1 VIIYIKKIP
10 QHAGRPI
17 YEGLAAAWEH
27 IGYEVRYYQDL
38 YTIENLPIEYEIM
51 TTDTDLGL
59 LACGMSG
66 PREGARVTVE
76 PWTII
81 SGGQRTQ
88 INPAAQ
94 LAAYQRHFDK
104 VRKIIAN
111 SSQTYCFSQ
120 PTTFP
125 LPWGSHNNFVSFL
138 SEYDEVRD
146 ILNNLDQVKTWTW
159 VDQTEVSRHEYYKG
173 WKDIHAIPLAFD
185 HLSYNKALAHAATS
199 PAFDL
204 CYVGGWADN
213 GFDEKRRIMVEH
225 FRALS
230 KTNLKCGIF
239 INKNIS
245 VEKEAAVLY
254 NSKVAL
260 NIHDEYQRV
269 LGLDSNERTFK
280 SLGLTGALV
289 CDNIGQVNRL
299 FPDLPLYDSPEQM
312 VEQIM
317 NLIDD
322 TKKLTEQ
329 KEYYRN
335 LLLKEHT
342 YVHRVEQMRD
352 L

>member
-1 VIIYIKKIP
+1 MITYIRGNL
-10 QHAGRPI
+10 QYAGKPI
-17 YEGLAAAWEH
+17 YKGFASAWEH
-27 IGYEVRYYQDL
+27 IGHEVRYYDDL
-38 YTIENLPIEYEIM
+38 ARVENFPSEYEIM
-51 TTDTDLGL
+51 MDD
-59 LACGMSG
+59 
-66 PREGARVTVE
+66 
-76 PWTII
+76 
-81 SGGQRTQ
+81 TQ
-88 INPAAQ
+88 IGSMTTNQIVDTHAFPAA
-94 LAAYQRHFDK
+94 LAKLLKAIK
-104 VRKIIAN
+104 N
-111 SSQTYCFSQ
+111 SVKTYCFTQ
-120 PTTFP
+120 PTIFP
-125 LPWGSHNNFVSFL
+125 LPWGSHPNFVSSL
-138 SEYDEVRD
+138 SKQDNIRS
-146 ILNNLDQVKTWTW
+146 ILNNSGHIKTWTW
-159 VDQTEVSRHEYYKG
+159 VDQTEASRQEYYKD
-173 WKDIHAIPLAFD
+173 WKEIHTIPLAFD
-185 HLSYNKALAHAATS
+185 HLSYNRGASHSGLS
-199 PAFDL
+199 PDYDL
-204 CYVGGWADN
+204 CYVGGWANN

>member
-1 VIIYIKKIP
+1 MIIYI
-10 QHAGRPI
+10 QGQMQFAGKPI
-17 YEGLAAAWEH
+17 YEGFATAWAQ
-27 IGYEVRYYQDL
+27 IGYEVRYYDEL
-38 YTIENLPIEYEIM
+38 FHIEDCGSKYEIM
-51 TTDTDLGL
+51 MTDSYLG
-59 LACGMSG
+59 
-66 PREGARVTVE
+66 
-76 PWTII
+76 
-81 SGGQRTQ
+81 
-88 INPAAQ
+88 Q
-94 LAAYQRHFDK
+94 LANWSLEHNENSLLLPHHLNGPQRAAYRARFDK
-104 VRKIIAN
+104 ARRAIDN
-111 SSQTYCFSQ
+111 SSKTYCFSQ

-125 LPWGSHNNFVSFL
+125 LPWGAHNNFVSFL
-138 SEYDEVRD
+138 SAYDAVRNT
-146 ILNNLDQVKTWTW
+146 LNDSDHVKTWTW

-173 WKDIHAIPLAFD
+173 WKEMHTIPLAFD
-185 HLSYNKALAHAATS
+185 HLSYNRALKAASSS
-199 PAFDL
+199 PVYDL
-204 CYVGGWADN
+204 CYVGGWANN

>member
-1 VIIYIKKIP
+1 MIIYIRGNL
-10 QHAGRPI
+10 QHAGKPI
-17 YEGLAAAWEH
+17 YKGFAHAWEH
-27 IGYEVRYYQDL
+27 IGYEVRYYDDL
-38 YTIENLPIEYEIM
+38 AHVENFPSEYEIM
-51 TTDTDLGL
+51 MDD
-59 LACGMSG
+59 
-66 PREGARVTVE
+66 
-76 PWTII
+76 
-81 SGGQRTQ
+81 TQ
-88 INPAAQ
+88 IGSLTTNQVVNVDTCPPV
-94 LAAYQRHFDK
+94 LAKLLKAIK
-104 VRKIIAN
+104 N
-111 SSQTYCFSQ
+111 SVKTYCFTQ
-120 PTTFP
+120 PTRFP
-125 LPWGSHNNFVSFL
+125 LPWGSHPNFVSSL
-138 SEYDEVRD
+138 SKQDNIRS
-146 ILNNLDQVKTWTW
+146 ILNNSGHIKTWTW
-159 VDQTEVSRHEYYKG
+159 VDQTEVSRQEYYKD
-173 WKDIHAIPLAFD
+173 WKEIHAIPLAFD
-185 HLSYNKALAHAATS
+185 HLSYNRGTLQTGLS
-199 PAFDL
+199 PDYDL
-204 CYVGGWADN
+204 CYVGGWANN

-329 KEYYRN
+329 KEHYRN

>member
-1 VIIYIKKIP
+1 VIIYIRGNL
-10 QHAGRPI
+10 QHAGMPI
-17 YEGLAAAWEH
+17 YRGFAEAWKH
-27 IGYEVRYYQDL
+27 VGHEVRYYNELTSVEDF
-38 YTIENLPIEYEIM
+38 PSEYEIM
-51 TTDTDLGL
+51 MDDSQIGSLTTEPITEPSSCPPVVAKL
-59 LACGMSG
+59 LRIIKNS
-66 PREGARVTVE
+66 AR
-76 PWTII
+76 
-81 SGGQRTQ
+81 
-88 INPAAQ
+88 
-94 LAAYQRHFDK
+94 
-104 VRKIIAN
+104 
-111 SSQTYCFSQ
+111 TYCFTQ

-125 LPWGSHNNFVSFL
+125 LPWGSHPNFVSLL
-138 SEYDEVRD
+138 SKQNSLRN
-146 ILNNLDQVKTWTW
+146 ILNNWDHVKKWTW
-159 VDQTEVSRHEYYKG
+159 VDQTEGSTHQYYEG
-173 WKDIHAIPLAFD
+173 WKDLYTVPLAFD
-185 HLSYNKALAHAATS
+185 HLSYNTALSEHSAGA
-199 PAFDL
+199 DYDV
-204 CYVGGWADN
+204 CYVGGWANN
-213 GFDEKRRIMVEH
+213 GFDEKKHIMVEH

-245 VEKEAAVLY
+245 FEKEASVLY

-260 NIHDEYQRV
+260 NIHDEYQRT

-329 KEYYRN
+329 KKHYRN

-342 YVHRVEQMRD
+342 YVHRVEQMRA